1 MLTKHTSC
9 NVSVI
14 THEVLSSVYFS
25 NIKCC
30 YLIFGLI
37 SSTTRF
43 VVSIPG
49 QTQNAGKGGGIK
61 YSSAKTDFSDVKKI
75 LYQNNYMT
83 WKCEE
88 HNFSMTFQPGSLPTG
103 IHESLLEISVTSG
116 EEYVLPV
123 QTVPV
128 SMFFS
133 IKHKHKFYRNVLVS
147 IEHISAETSDLSFV
161 VSSNP
166 QPPFQFELLSGGDF
180 DTKRHGKIERSEFST
195 LGIVT
200 RIQTG
205 RWPPMW
211 YYCALYTSP
220 PVDYTWTVYIYI
232 LKDFTN
238 YKHRIEEDTKYSE
251 RALNTYTVATVD
263 DAVDYFTLDI
273 SLKDEEISQGWQ
285 LPPEIINPIRISRGR
300 IDSCHGIPIPANFK
314 IIMDGSKNKNS
325 FKFNHGYII
334 ADVVQENTLSL
345 ILSPQVLPGKLQ
357 NIYLQIYM

>member
-1 MLTKHTSC
+1 
-9 NVSVI
+9 
-14 THEVLSSVYFS
+14 
-25 NIKCC
+25 
-30 YLIFGLI
+30 
-37 SSTTRF
+37 
-43 VVSIPG
+43 
-49 QTQNAGKGGGIK
+49 
-61 YSSAKTDFSDVKKI
+61 
-75 LYQNNYMT
+75 MT

-88 HNFSMTFQPGSLPTG
+88 HNFSMTFQPDSLPTG
-103 IHESLLEISVTSG
+103 VHESLVEISVTSG
-116 EEYVLPV
+116 EDYVLPV

-133 IKHKHKFYRNVLVS
+133 IKHKHKFHKNVLVS
-147 IEHISAETSDLSFV
+147 IEHISAETCDLSFV

-180 DTKRHGKIERSEFST
+180 DTKRHGKIERSEFSI
-195 LGIVT
+195 LGIVI
-200 RIQTG
+200 RILTG
-205 RWPPMW
+205 RWPHML

-232 LKDFTN
+232 LKDFAA
-238 YKHRIEEDTKYSE
+238 YKHHIEEDTKYSE

-263 DAVDYFTLDI
+263 YTVDYFTLDI
-273 SLKDEEISQGWQ
+273 SLKDEEISKGWQ
-285 LPPEIINPIRISRGR
+285 LPPEIINPIRIPRGR

-334 ADVVQENTLSL
+334 ADVVQENILSL